1 MPYHISRLLRSYSN
15 YDAVVLV
22 QRWTNWIMKNRMIR
36 NRPCLFIDWLMF
48 SQKTFSQKPAL
59 SQIWPMGCSFLIPAW
74 YIPFC
79 LSLAIASLS
88 KNFYWSIVD
97 LQYCISFRC
106 TAKWFSYTYIYIYIY
121 ISPPFSFSDSLTIK
135 AIVDFAVLYSRFFLV
150 IYFINYSVY
159 MSIPTF

>member
-1 MPYHISRLLRSYSN
+1 MPYHISRLLWSYSN

-48 SQKTFSQKPAL
+48 SQKTSSQKPAL

-88 KNFYWSIVD
+88 KTFYWSIVD

-106 TAKWFSYTYIYIYIY
+106 TAKWFSYTYIYL
-121 ISPPFSFSDSLTIK
+121 STFFFFRFFDHKSH
-135 AIVDFAVLYSRFFLV
+135 SRFRCAVQQVLFSYLF
-150 IYFINYSVY
+150 YKL
-159 MSIPTF
+159 